1 MEQRKQGVSDNAYH
15 QLQEADTNGDGYVS
29 SEELSMYLEF
39 KRRELED
46 QDAQRDAMRKMTWFA
61 LWGMLLYP
69 VTIVVASYLD
79 VDDAAKIIGNIAPT
93 YFVAI
98 SALVAAFFGANA
110 YSASKKSEAAPTP
123 PMMPMPMPPRASK
136 PAPAAEEPVVDTAP
150 PPAFGEPPADAA
162 PTRVTP
168 TRKIT

>member
-1 MEQRKQGVSDNAYH
+1 MAENKDLTIEAGTGLES
-15 QLQEADTNGDGYVS
+15 ADTNGDGRITR
-29 SEELSMYLEF
+29 SELDMHLEF

-69 VTIVVASYLD
+69 VTIVIASWMD
-79 VDDAAKIIGNIAPT
+79 VDDAAKIIGDIAPT

-110 YSASKKSEAAPTP
+110 YANKK
-123 PMMPMPMPPRASK
+123 
-136 PAPAAEEPVVDTAP
+136 D
-150 PPAFGEPPADAA
+150 
-162 PTRVTP
+162 
-168 TRKIT
+168 

>member
-1 MEQRKQGVSDNAYH
+1 MVDIKKGVSDNAYQH
-15 QLQEADTNGDGYVS
+15 LQEADTNGDGYVS
-29 SEELSMYLEF
+29 SEELAMYLEF

-69 VTIVVASYLD
+69 VTIVIASWLD
-79 VDDAAKIIGNIAPT
+79 VDDAATIIGNIAPT

-110 YSASKKSEAAPTP
+110 YSASKKSDGQQMQMPMPTRPTPAAPTP
-123 PMMPMPMPPRASK
+123 P
-136 PAPAAEEPVVDTAP
+136 AP
-150 PPAFGEPPADAA
+150 PSVEDYSEP
-162 PTRVTP
+162 TVEFCS
-168 TRKIT
+168 RKTNAKKEDNVNESR

>member
-1 MEQRKQGVSDNAYH
+1 MAEQRKQGVSQNAYQH
-15 QLQEADTNGDGYVS
+15 LKEADVNGDGYVS
-29 SEELSMYLEF
+29 SEEVAMYLEF
-39 KRRELED
+39 KRKELED

-93 YFVAI
+93 YFVSIA
-98 SALVAAFFGANA
+98 ALVASFFGANA
-110 YSASKKSEAAPTP
+110 YTSSKKSEAAQTP
-123 PMMPMPMPPRASK
+123 PMPPMRPMPMSEPTPD
-136 PAPAAEEPVVDTAP
+136 PVVDTTSA

-162 PTRVTP
+162 PVRTTP

>member
-1 MEQRKQGVSDNAYH
+1 MEQRKQGVSDKAYQH
-15 QLQEADTNGDGYVS
+15 LKAADANGDGYVS
-29 SEELSMYLEF
+29 SEELAMYLEF
-39 KRRELED
+39 KRKELED

-110 YSASKKSEAAPTP
+110 YSASKKSEAPQA
-123 PMMPMPMPPRASK
+123 PMPPMRPMSE
-136 PAPAAEEPVVDTAP
+136 PTPEPVVDTAP
-150 PPAFGEPPADAA
+150 PPAFGEPPVDAA
-162 PTRVTP
+162 PAARATP

>member
-1 MEQRKQGVSDNAYH
+1 MEQYKKGVSDNAYQH
-15 QLQEADTNGDGYVS
+15 LKEADTNGDGYVS

-61 LWGMLLYP
+61 LFGMLLYP
-69 VTIVVASYLD
+69 VVIVFTSWLD
-79 VDDAAKIIGNIAPT
+79 VDDAAKIVGDIAPT

-110 YSASKKSEAAPTP
+110 YSSAKKTEAAPVI
-123 PMMPMPMPPRASK
+123 
-136 PAPAAEEPVVDTAP
+136 PAPPQRPTPSSSRSIPEPVETPVETPVASAP
-150 PPAFGEPPADAA
+150 AES
-162 PTRVTP
+162 TERKTP
-168 TRKIT
+168 VRKKIS